1 MDLEG
6 STALGP
12 VKEKLEDLTRQRS
25 GFESSLE
32 ELDSTIS
39 SVRGKAVNQETV
51 LAALN
56 RFKEI
61 YAKLPPYQRRD
72 LIGLVLLKAEVT
84 KNQLRL
90 SFHERPAA
98 REVFEKISAPGARG
112 SRRAE
117 PFEWLRRQ
125 PPGRTPFSVLRTEI
139 QLVLRLEPC
148 LNE

>member
-1 MDLEG
+1 VDLEG

-61 YAKLPPYQRRD
+61 
-72 LIGLVLLKAEVT
+72 
-84 KNQLRL
+84 
-90 SFHERPAA
+90 
-98 REVFEKISAPGARG
+98 
-112 SRRAE
+112 
-117 PFEWLRRQ
+117 
-125 PPGRTPFSVLRTEI
+125 
-139 QLVLRLEPC
+139 
-148 LNE
+148 

>member
-1 MDLEG
+1 VDLEG
-6 STALGP
+6 SAALGP

-25 GFESSLE
+25 GFESNLE

-84 KNQLRL
+84 ENQLRL
-90 SFHERPAA
+90 SFHGGPRHERFSRRSA
-98 REVFEKISAPGARG
+98 RRERGVPGALSHSSG
-112 SRRAE
+112 S
-117 PFEWLRRQ
+117 
-125 PPGRTPFSVLRTEI
+125 PG
-139 QLVLRLEPC
+139 
-148 LNE
+148 